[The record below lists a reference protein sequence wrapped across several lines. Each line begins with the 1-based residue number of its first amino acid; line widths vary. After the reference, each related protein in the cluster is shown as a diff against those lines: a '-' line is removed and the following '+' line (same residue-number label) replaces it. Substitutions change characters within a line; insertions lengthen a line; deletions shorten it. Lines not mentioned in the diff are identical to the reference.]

1 MAPSWAVR
9 RRKAYFVRCG
19 RETMTPSD
27 VELGIVNL
35 VVGFAPLRPGEFVV
49 VRIQQKAGA

>member
-1 MAPSWAVR
+1 
-9 RRKAYFVRCG
+9 
-19 RETMTPSD
+19 MTQSD
-27 VELGIVNL
+27 VDLGIVNL